1 MEEKTIK
8 SIAPV
13 PLGLIMG
20 SISAIV
26 GLVAT
31 LLLAVF
37 YLPFAYTI
45 SETFNP
51 IPGSPTTTVLPSA
64 ITIIII
70 IAIPII
76 AFIMGFLQG
85 FLSAVVYNFLAPRIG
100 GIKIKFEETG
110 MKKR

>member
-8 SIAPV
+8 SISPV

-20 SISAIV
+20 SISAIA

-37 YLPFAYTI
+37 YLPFTYTL
-45 SETFNP
+45 SEAFNP
-51 IPGSPTTTVLPSA
+51 VPGSPTTILPSTM
-64 ITIIII
+64 TIIII

-76 AFIMGFLQG
+76 SFAVGFIQG
-85 FLSAVVYNFLAPRIG
+85 FLSATIYNFLAPRIG
-100 GIKIKFEETG
+100 GIKIKLEETG
-110 MKKR
+110 KTKR